1 MTAIILIGIPASGKS
16 TFFRQRFFFAHVRIS
31 LVDRRG
37 DGGVMSG
44 NNPDYHFAG
53 AGKPIK
59 GGKGAVQ
66 VVDDYHLLRF
76 AYVVCSVDR
85 CGLAG

>member
-1 MTAIILIGIPASGKS
+1 
-16 TFFRQRFFFAHVRIS
+16 
-31 LVDRRG
+31 
-37 DGGVMSG
+37 MSG